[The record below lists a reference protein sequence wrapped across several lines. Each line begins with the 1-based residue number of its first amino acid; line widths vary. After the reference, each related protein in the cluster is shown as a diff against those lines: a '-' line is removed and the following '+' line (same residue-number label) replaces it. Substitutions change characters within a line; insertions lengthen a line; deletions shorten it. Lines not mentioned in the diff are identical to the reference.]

1 MKFYS
6 VVENTSEEK
15 DSESLEK
22 EYKEAREFGVV
33 RVGAGH
39 LFFRAKLKHY
49 FIPYTQIYRCFRRV
63 MAVPAK
69 MCCGRGDF
77 EMENLVIC
85 GNGDVELAQIQL
97 PGKRAAQELMKEL
110 KFRMPNGNFSV
121 PPKKENAEAAGK

>member
-33 RVGAGH
+33 RAGAGH

-49 FIPYTQIYRCFRRV
+49 YIPYTQIYRCFRRI

-69 MCCGRGDF
+69 MCCGRGEF

-97 PGKRAAQELMKEL
+97 PGTKAAKEVIRELGVRAPHIKL
-110 KFRMPNGNFSV
+110 KKPAAKA
-121 PPKKENAEAAGK
+121 PETEA

>member
-6 VVENTSEEK
+6 VTSEHNNAAA
-15 DSESLEK
+15 LQA
-22 EYKEAREFGVV
+22 EYASGRVIGNVNLGAEF
-33 RVGAGH
+33 
-39 LFFRAKLKHY
+39 LFFKEKRKVY
-49 FIPYTQIYRCFRRV
+49 YIPYADMTRCFRRV
-63 MAVPAK
+63 LLVQTK
-69 MCCGRGDF
+69 MCCGKGNL
-77 EMENLVIC
+77 ELENLVIC